1 MIYIHTYIYIYI
13 YVEGHVAELKP
24 PHTQSVSSL
33 REKMFKLRE
42 LGKKGYIVIISIKKK
57 IYIYRERERDIYI
70 YIYIVFL
77 ELK

>member
-1 MIYIHTYIYIYI
+1 MRYIYI

-42 LGKKGYIVIISIKKK
+42 LGKKVQVAGLAAYCN
-57 IYIYRERERDIYI
+57 Y
-70 YIYIVFL
+70 L
-77 ELK
+77 

>member
-1 MIYIHTYIYIYI
+1 MYI

-24 PHTQSVSSL
+24 PHTQSVWSL

-57 IYIYRERERDIYI
+57 DIYI
-70 YIYIVFL
+70 YIYCFP
-77 ELK
+77 

>member
-1 MIYIHTYIYIYI
+1 MRYIYIYI

-24 PHTQSVSSL
+24 PHTQSVWSL

-57 IYIYRERERDIYI
+57 DIERERYIYI
-70 YIYIVFL
+70 YIYCFP
-77 ELK
+77 

>member
-1 MIYIHTYIYIYI
+1 MRYIYIYI
-13 YVEGHVAELKP
+13 YVEGHVAELAP
-24 PHTQSVSSL
+24 PHTQSVWDL

-57 IYIYRERERDIYI
+57 DIEREIYIYI